1 MINADAVCGF
11 VLEQIAWIRERAREG
26 HALVGLF
33 EDDLLLSV
41 AVVYLA
47 SADGERVRAVS
58 VTSAR
63 RAIQEAIAELPPSA
77 DM

>member
-33 EDDLLLSV
+33 EDDLLLSG
-41 AVVYLA
+41 L
-47 SADGERVRAVS
+47 SSLCHSLE
-58 VTSAR
+58 
-63 RAIQEAIAELPPSA
+63 I
-77 DM
+77 